1 MEKDEKSKIFFII
14 ISISQLACG
23 TIGWW
28 GLWGSERGAINGW
41 EIWNAI
47 IFTASAIVG
56 FCASC
61 STTRCMYVKYKLSPY
76 LLVIFVLNISS
87 ICNELFC

>member
-1 MEKDEKSKIFFII
+1 MKKDKKSKIFFII
-14 ISISQLACG
+14 ISISQLICG
-23 TIGWW
+23 FAGWL

-61 STTRCMYVKYKLSPY
+61 STTRWVS
-76 LLVIFVLNISS
+76 VF
-87 ICNELFC
+87 

>member
-1 MEKDEKSKIFFII
+1 MENDKKNSII

-28 GLWGSERGAINGW
+28 GLWGSERGAIYGW

-47 IFTASAIVG
+47 IFIASAIVG
-56 FCASC
+56 FCASS
-61 STTRCMYVKYKLSPY
+61 STTRCMYAKNKLS
-76 LLVIFVLNISS
+76 L
-87 ICNELFC
+87 